1 LATPKKKSYEPN
13 YIRRLARTRTARIEK
28 RVGKPMIYSEEAMLQ
43 LLIDRKV
50 PTMVQ
55 HCILKVKDK
64 VQGSPHEKFISA
76 FNICGWVFQHY
87 GYLEKSNSKMSMTG
101 KGLKRN
107 MQHQKEGKPIKAKSR
122 TKAAKAKA
130 AKAKKVPKKNV
141 KSAAQKAGEYKAL
154 VSQLWGPSIAGLKK
168 DQNKDEKDLAKIF
181 AQNIKKTGRA

>member
-1 LATPKKKSYEPN
+1 MATPKKKSYEPN

-55 HCILKVKDK
+55 HCILKVKEK

-122 TKAAKAKA
+122 NGKPVKAAK
-130 AKAKKVPKKNV
+130 KKKPV

>member
-1 LATPKKKSYEPN
+1 MATPKKKSYEPN

-55 HCILKVKDK
+55 HCILKVKEK

-122 TKAAKAKA
+122 NGKPVKAAK
-130 AKAKKVPKKNV
+130 KKKPV
-141 KSAAQKAGEYKAL
+141 KSAEQKAGEYKAL

>member
-55 HCILKVKDK
+55 HCILKVKEK

-122 TKAAKAKA
+122 NGKPVKAAK
-130 AKAKKVPKKNV
+130 KKKPV